1 MNSYVPAFPHIP
13 QLNYK
18 LKLKRLAL
26 NPHHMTLQVKI
37 MPTIVEKSF
46 FTRKNTCFSVLS
58 FKSRPALKLLEQ
70 YVCLNTKD
78 SKLAL

>member
-1 MNSYVPAFPHIP
+1 MNSYVPVFPRIP

-18 LKLKRLAL
+18 LERMAL
-26 NPHHMTLQVKI
+26 NSQHMILLAKT

-70 YVCLNTKD
+70 YECLNTKD

>member
-1 MNSYVPAFPHIP
+1 MNSYVPVFPRIP

-18 LKLKRLAL
+18 LERMAL
-26 NPHHMTLQVKI
+26 NSQQMILLAKT

-46 FTRKNTCFSVLS
+46 FTRKNTSFSVLS

-70 YVCLNTKD
+70 YECLNTKD

>member
-1 MNSYVPAFPHIP
+1 MNSYVPVFPRIP

-18 LKLKRLAL
+18 LERMAL
-26 NPHHMTLQVKI
+26 NSQQMILLAKT

-46 FTRKNTCFSVLS
+46 FTRKNTSFSVLS

-70 YVCLNTKD
+70 YECLNAKD

>member
-1 MNSYVPAFPHIP
+1 MNSYVPVFPRIP

-18 LKLKRLAL
+18 LERMAL
-26 NPHHMTLQVKI
+26 NSQHMILLAKT

-46 FTRKNTCFSVLS
+46 FTRRNTCFSVLS
-58 FKSRPALKLLEQ
+58 FKSGPALKLLEQ
-70 YVCLNTKD
+70 YEYLNTKD